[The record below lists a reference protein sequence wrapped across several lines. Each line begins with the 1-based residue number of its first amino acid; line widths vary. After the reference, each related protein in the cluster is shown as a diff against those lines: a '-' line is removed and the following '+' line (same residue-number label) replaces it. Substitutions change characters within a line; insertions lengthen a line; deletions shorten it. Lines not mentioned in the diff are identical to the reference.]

1 MTSDQA
7 QRDPVNGTT
16 EPLLPG
22 EEESAG
28 DVGATPSADGL
39 SRPSHGWFRELREL
53 LYLSASIFVLRV
65 SWVVI
70 KTTDSAL
77 LGYTGTRYLAAAS
90 ISDLW
95 TQSTGVFIMGG
106 VLGMFCSQAIG
117 SGNKQMAGIWLQ
129 VSLTVLSAIF
139 IPVALSWALTGPLLL
154 ALGEPREVADDASY
168 YALVLMACLPARIG
182 ISQISQF
189 FTSQKIM
196 HPGMTTGFVAMLM
209 NLCLGL
215 VFVLGIPVPG
225 WSGFGF
231 PACPLVTS
239 VVEYCQLALLLG
251 VYWVGMK
258 LYRDC
263 WPEAGWS
270 WSHVTRARVHEFC
283 RIYFPAALSLASDFW
298 RVAAIGAVAAQLG
311 AEEVSVFNCSYRI
324 MWIALT
330 FIGSMGGAMAIHLGV
345 ALGAG
350 DTHQAKLCARVCIGT
365 CVVAVALLAGVML
378 FFARYVAMVF
388 SPDEA
393 IQELFHEVRVP
404 MVAMMVLMTL
414 AVLLERIPMAMG
426 RTSVVLGVGLVGSWV
441 GQVPGVYI
449 GVYLWRND
457 LVGLFTG
464 VACGYAL
471 LCLLLTAIIM
481 CTNWERFSL
490 EAQRRSETAKTDAG
504 GPREGNATE

>member
-1 MTSDQA
+1 
-7 QRDPVNGTT
+7 
-16 EPLLPG
+16 
-22 EEESAG
+22 
-28 DVGATPSADGL
+28 
-39 SRPSHGWFRELREL
+39 
-53 LYLSASIFVLRV
+53 
-65 SWVVI
+65 
-70 KTTDSAL
+70 
-77 LGYTGTRYLAAAS
+77 
-90 ISDLW
+90 
-95 TQSTGVFIMGG
+95 
-106 VLGMFCSQAIG
+106 
-117 SGNKQMAGIWLQ
+117 
-129 VSLTVLSAIF
+129 VLSAIF

-350 DTHQAKLCARVCIGT
+350 DTHQVCLSPSSKHIACTPSLNRIMGIHSLCGPSIQSCTHLMCI
-365 CVVAVALLAGVML
+365 
-378 FFARYVAMVF
+378 FK
-388 SPDEA
+388 
-393 IQELFHEVRVP
+393 
-404 MVAMMVLMTL
+404 
-414 AVLLERIPMAMG
+414 
-426 RTSVVLGVGLVGSWV
+426 TSVQNSNT
-441 GQVPGVYI
+441 PI
-449 GVYLWRND
+449 
-457 LVGLFTG
+457 
-464 VACGYAL
+464 YA
-471 LCLLLTAIIM
+471 ADSGH
-481 CTNWERFSL
+481 RFIL
-490 EAQRRSETAKTDAG
+490 K
-504 GPREGNATE
+504 